1 MPPVRNIIGRP
12 RRKRRDNEPPTLN
25 EDDGYCRC
33 AVPLRDSAAG
43 AITRST
49 DEDDDVCW
57 RCRRP
62 IGDDR

>member
-1 MPPVRNIIGRP
+1 MPQLRNNA
-12 RRKRRDNEPPTLN
+12 RKHRQQPERH

-33 AVPLRDSAAG
+33 ETPLRDSDVG
-43 AITRST
+43 AKTRST